1 MKAFKAYDIRGVYNR
16 DFNKDDVY
24 KIGYWLA
31 KQMNVETIL
40 VGRDVRLSS
49 DEIFLYLCRGIN
61 DAGVAVDDTGICTT
75 PYIYWSTA
83 KKGYGCSIMI
93 TASHNP
99 KEYNGLKVSGKNARP
114 IGYENGLQEVEKQ
127 LEKTI
132 VPEQQ
137 QGGIRVVNYKQEYL
151 QFLLSYKHDLS
162 DLKIAVD
169 CSNGMAG
176 LFVKQLF
183 GNQPTYIYEDLDC
196 TFPNHEANP
205 LIPENVRD
213 LTALVLQT
221 KADIGVIYDGDGDRV
236 MFTDERGKFIQPD
249 LIIAVLAHYFLE
261 ERNQKGKVIQDIR
274 TSKAV
279 GEYIAQFGSEMET
292 WRVGRAYAATK
303 LQEID
308 GIYGG
313 ELAGHYYAR
322 DFFYSDSGLLASILV
337 LNIVHRFKKQG
348 VPFSQLIE
356 KISRYKNSGEINFHI
371 ERKEEAM
378 KAVTE
383 YFSQHEKYT
392 KLLDF
397 DGYRM
402 EFPEWWFNIRP
413 SNTEPFLRFIAE
425 ATSQKLLDEK
435 VAKTK
440 EILKRFETL

>member
-1 MKAFKAYDIRGVYNR
+1 MKAFKAYDIRGVYNT

-24 KIGYWLA
+24 KIGFWLA
-31 KQMNVETIL
+31 KQMNISTIL

-49 DEIFLYLCRGIN
+49 DEIFDYLCRGIN
-61 DAGVAVDDTGICTT
+61 DAGVDVDDTGIGTT
-75 PYIYWSTA
+75 PYIYWTTA
-83 KKGYGCSIMI
+83 QKGYGCSVMI

-99 KEYNGLKVSGKNARP
+99 KNHNGLKVSGKNASP
-114 IGYENGLQEVEKQ
+114 IGYDNGLQTVESKLDHPIIVEKQ
-127 LEKTI
+127 R
-132 VPEQQ
+132 
-137 QGGIRVVNYKQEYL
+137 GVVKKVDYKSEYL

-162 DLKIAVD
+162 GLKIAMD

-183 GNQPTYIYEDLDC
+183 GEQPHYLYEVLDG

-213 LTALVLQT
+213 LENLVIQT
-221 KADIGVIYDGDGDRV
+221 KADIGVIYDGDADRV
-236 MFTDERGKFIQPD
+236 MFTDEQGKFVQPD

-261 ERNQKGKVIQDIR
+261 ERHQQGKVIQDIR

-279 GEYIAQFGSEMET
+279 GEYIARFGSEMEI

-303 LQEID
+303 LREID

-313 ELAGHYYAR
+313 ELAGHYYSR

-337 LNIVHRFKKQG
+337 LNIIHRFKKEG
-348 VPFSQLIE
+348 VTFSQLIA
-356 KISRYKNSGEINFHI
+356 KISRYQNSGEINFRI
-371 ERKEEAM
+371 EHKEEAM

-383 YFSQHEKYT
+383 YFSQHEKPT

-425 ATSQKLLDEK
+425 AATKAMLDEK
-435 VAKTK
+435 VAITK
-440 EILKRFETL
+440 KILQPFE